1 MSTRRH
7 FMVSVGWS
15 AVAAALPVG
24 LHAKALP
31 TYQPAAGLWVVDQR
45 LEDLYPLASPYGA
58 AHVRLGADVS
68 KAWFRAIRPH
78 LQAHRTPIAG
88 LTQEDAL
95 FCLQQLAADFRWRLQ
110 RCVDV
115 AQGHE
120 TSPACLVT
128 RSNSVSWLLVPPSV
142 A

>member
-15 AVAAALPVG
+15 AVAAAVPVG
-24 LHAKALP
+24 LHATALP
-31 TYQPAAGLWVVDQR
+31 TPLSVAGLWVFDQR
-45 LEDLYPLASPYGA
+45 LEDLSSLAAPHGA
-58 AHVRLGADVS
+58 AQVRLGADVS
-68 KAWFRAIRPH
+68 EAWFRAIRPH
-78 LQAHRTPIAG
+78 LQAHRAPIAG

-110 RCVDV
+110 RCVDI

>member
-7 FMVSVGWS
+7 FLLSVGVS
-15 AVAAALPVG
+15 TVAAAVPMG
-24 LHAKALP
+24 LHAKAFNLP
-31 TYQPAAGLWVVDQR
+31 LYAAGLWVIDHR
-45 LEDLYPLASPYGA
+45 IAHFSSLTSPHGAPL
-58 AHVRLGADVS
+58 VRLGADVS
-68 KAWFRAIRPH
+68 ATWFSAIRPH
-78 LQAHRTPIAG
+78 LQAHRSPIAG

-115 AQGHE
+115 EQGLE
-120 TSPACLVT
+120 TSAACLAT
-128 RSNSVSWLLVPPSV
+128 RSNSISWLLVPSSV

>member
-7 FMVSVGWS
+7 FIASVGLS
-15 AVAAALPVG
+15 AVAAAIPAGLQARTLQAPVS
-24 LHAKALP
+24 
-31 TYQPAAGLWVVDQR
+31 TAGLWVVDQR
-45 LEDLYPLASPYGA
+45 IADAAGPMSSHGVPL
-58 AHVRLGADVS
+58 VRLDGDVAT
-68 KAWFRAIRPH
+68 AWLGAIRPH
-78 LQAHRTPIAG
+78 LEVHRTPIAG

-115 AQGHE
+115 TQGQE
-120 TSPACLVT
+120 TSATCLST
-128 RSNSVSWLLVPPSV
+128 RSNRISWLLVPPSV